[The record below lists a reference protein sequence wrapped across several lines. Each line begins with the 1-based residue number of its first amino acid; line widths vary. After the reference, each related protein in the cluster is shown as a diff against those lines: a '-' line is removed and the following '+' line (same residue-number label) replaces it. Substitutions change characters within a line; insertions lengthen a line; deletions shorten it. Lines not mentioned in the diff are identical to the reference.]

1 MKMFKKIMAVVLT
14 GALAVSMLTGCA
26 ISDAMGE
33 SAMKSELNRLGK
45 ANTTETT
52 YEKGEKANDKDK
64 DGYDLKAALTA
75 TKDAIKAKGDTATID
90 DIENIKTTK
99 EGAVAFVYEVPSSS
113 SKASNWTKIAKDLN
127 DKLFASAYKKP
138 NTKGDKVTITINY
151 DTVSKKITNSN
162 GKKVEKNFVVVVAKA
177 AV

>member
-45 ANTTETT
+45 KNAIETT

-75 TKDAIKAKGDTATID
+75 TKNAIKDAAETSSIA
-90 DIENIKTTK
+90 DIEAIKTTK
-99 EGAVAFVYEVPSSS
+99 EGAIAFVYEVPSSS
-113 SKASNWTKIAKDLN
+113 SKASNWTKIADKLN
-127 DKLFASAYKKP
+127 DALYAGAYKKLS
-138 NTKGDKVTITINY
+138 NNDKKATITVNY

-162 GKKVEKNFVVVVAKA
+162 GKKVEKDFVVVVAKA